1 MSYLELQDLTKHF
14 TKREGLLGMNS
25 TKVKAVGGVSLNL
38 ERGEIL
44 GLVGENGSGKST
56 LSRLIMQLLEPT
68 AGTVKNHTMFQ
79 VEDLK
84 THFQTRDVVM
94 RAVDGVSFSL
104 DKGQTIGIVG
114 GSGCGK
120 SVTCYSLLGL
130 IPDLTKEFSS
140 YAFTPRCDF
149 ATDSCRE
156 AAIELK
162 ALDDANHRTAY
173 LRRQTKD
180 IQLGQES
187 ASLS

>member
-1 MSYLELQDLTKHF
+1 MSYLDLQNLTKHF
-14 TKREGLLGMNS
+14 TKREGLLGINS
-25 TKVKAVGGVSLNL
+25 TKVKAVDGVSLDL
-38 ERGEIL
+38 EKAEIL
-44 GLVGENGSGKST
+44 GLVGENGRRKST

-68 AGTVKNHTMFQ
+68 AGSVKNHTMLQ
-79 VEDLK
+79 VEDLQ
-84 THFQTRDVVM
+84 THFHTGDVVM

-114 GSGCGK
+114 KSGCGK
-120 SVTCYSLLGL
+120 SVTCYSSLGL

-140 YAFTPRCDF
+140 YTFTPRCDL
-149 ATDSCRE
+149 ATDLCRE

-162 ALDDANHRTAY
+162 TLDDANHRTAC

-180 IQLGQES
+180 IQLSQER